1 MSHRNTSRTWKNTKT
16 QTQRKIGFFYKQ
28 KEMIPLTNEDT
39 KFYEEQ
45 KVCHICKE
53 EYCNNEN
60 DKNKN
65 KFKL

>member
-1 MSHRNTSRTWKNTKT
+1 
-16 QTQRKIGFFYKQ
+16 
-28 KEMIPLTNEDT
+28 MIPLTNEDT